1 MSTNKIALRVV
12 PALLRSNQI
21 MLSSIYLFRP
31 PLPRMSVMLDANT
44 GGRKR
49 DRGSPNVG
57 LNSGGPA
64 VMGHDAL

>member
-31 PLPRMSVMLDANT
+31 PFRE
-44 GGRKR
+44 
-49 DRGSPNVG
+49 
-57 LNSGGPA
+57 
-64 VMGHDAL
+64 